1 MASRSLRFQLLAGLL
16 IPLGIV
22 ALVQF
27 SVTYRNA
34 EVTAR
39 AVTDRILLAS
49 ARSIA
54 EHIGF
59 GEAGV
64 DVTVPPAALG
74 MFDLGYGDTVYY
86 RVTRSDGRL
95 LAGYLDLPAPPRPAA
110 ESQPEYYDARYR
122 DDPIRLVAV
131 TQPVSLANGVQIAT
145 VVVAETLN
153 GRRAMSR
160 ELWIGSALQQS
171 LLIAIACV
179 LAWLALRRVLAPLLR
194 LSYEVE
200 ARRPDDFRPFS
211 IASLQAE
218 LDPLM
223 RALNDYMM
231 RLGAQLEAQR
241 RFIANAAHQLR
252 TPLTLL
258 RMQASYALRGADAR
272 ERQEAT
278 EAFLATTRQLTRLT
292 NQLLSLA
299 KAEPHGQPPSRD
311 PIDLVA
317 VTRDILV
324 EHGRLAVDRKIDL
337 GFDVHETSEPAIICA
352 DPTTLRDLIVNLVD
366 NAVRYTPPGGQVN
379 VTVVREPDACLL
391 RVEDT
396 GPGIPEAQRALV
408 FERFY
413 RISGSDTEGSG
424 LGLAI
429 VKEIVDAHGATITLG
444 DRSEGHG
451 LVVEVRWHV
460 AAEDATLRAD
470 VAEGGRTPLE
480 EPVFGPR

>member
-1 MASRSLRFQLLAGLL
+1 MWTRSLRFQLLAGLL

-27 SVTYRNA
+27 SVAYRNA

-54 EHIGF
+54 EHIGYD
-59 GEAGV
+59 AGA

-95 LAGYLDLPAPPRPAA
+95 LAGYPDLLGPPAPGVG
-110 ESQPEYYDARYR
+110 SQPQYYDGRYH
-122 DDPIRLVAV
+122 DESIRLIAL
-131 TQPVSLANGVQIAT
+131 TQPVSFAAGVQPAT
-145 VVVAETLN
+145 VIVAETLN

-160 ELWIGSALQQS
+160 GLWIGSALQQS
-171 LLIAIACV
+171 LLIAIACA
-179 LAWLALRRVLAPLLR
+179 LAWFALRRVLGPLLR
-194 LSYEVE
+194 LSTEVE
-200 ARRPDDFRPFS
+200 ERKPDDFQPFTV
-211 IASLQAE
+211 AALQAE
-218 LDPLM
+218 LDPLV

-231 RLGAQLEAQR
+231 RLGAQLDAQR
-241 RFIANAAHQLR
+241 RFTANAAHQLR

-258 RMQASYALRGADAR
+258 RTQASYALRSAGEA
-272 ERQEAT
+272 ERFEAT
-278 EAFLATTRQLTRLT
+278 RAILATTQQITRLA

-299 KAEPHGQPPSRD
+299 KAEPHGQPPRRD

-317 VTRDILV
+317 TTRDILV
-324 EHGRLAVDRKIDL
+324 EHGRLAVDRQVDL
-337 GFDVHETSEPAIICA
+337 AFEVAAPDERAIVPG
-352 DPTTLRDLIVNLVD
+352 DPTMLRDLIVNLVD
-366 NAVRYTPPGGQVN
+366 NAVQYTPPGGY
-379 VTVVREPDACLL
+379 VTVTAGREPDACVL

-396 GPGIPEAQRALV
+396 GPGIPAGQRALV

-413 RISGSDTEGSG
+413 RIPGGDTEGSG

-429 VKEIVDAHGATITLG
+429 VKEIVDAHRGTIVLR
-444 DRSEGHG
+444 DRAEGPG
-451 LVVEVRWHV
+451 LVVEVRLPV
-460 AAEDATLRAD
+460 AVERSPSAAD
-470 VAEGGRTPLE
+470 VGEGGRPPLE
-480 EPVFGPR
+480 EPVLGPR